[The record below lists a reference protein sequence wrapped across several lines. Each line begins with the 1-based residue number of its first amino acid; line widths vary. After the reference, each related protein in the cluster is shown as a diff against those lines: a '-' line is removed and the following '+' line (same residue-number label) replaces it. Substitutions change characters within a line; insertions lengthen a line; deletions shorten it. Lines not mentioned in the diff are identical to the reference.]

1 MVNSLHWRGAGQI
14 NVLIILPPIE
24 NIVADMKNRNA
35 FSALEILLV
44 AVILGLLAAVFV
56 PATAVIAE
64 KSRAEVV
71 KAHISQIIEA
81 GKKYNADKG
90 TESVDYNTLVSEKY
104 LKPVQSVAGE
114 KYDEI
119 SIEAAGGSAKTVTA
133 RGTEVSRA
141 Y

>member
-1 MVNSLHWRGAGQI
+1 
-14 NVLIILPPIE
+14 
-24 NIVADMKNRNA
+24 MKNRKA

-64 KSRAEVV
+64 KSRAGVV

-104 LKPVQSVAGE
+104 LKPVQPVAGE
-114 KYDEI
+114 SYDGI
-119 SIEAAGGSAKTVTA
+119 KIESGGGKIEVVTA
-133 RGTEVSRA
+133 KGSEVTKV

>member
-1 MVNSLHWRGAGQI
+1 M
-14 NVLIILPPIE
+14 IIFPPIE
-24 NIVADMKNRNA
+24 NIVSDMKNRNA

-64 KSRAEVV
+64 KSRAGVV

-104 LKPVQSVAGE
+104 LKPVQPVAGE

-119 SIEAAGGSAKTVTA
+119 SIKAAGGRAKTVTA
-133 RGTEVSRA
+133 RGTEISKP

>member
-1 MVNSLHWRGAGQI
+1 M
-14 NVLIILPPIE
+14 LIIFPPIE
-24 NIVADMKNRNA
+24 NIISDMKNRNA

-64 KSRAEVV
+64 KSRAGVV

-104 LKPVQSVAGE
+104 LKPVQPVAGE

-119 SIEAAGGSAKTVTA
+119 SIKAAGGRAKTVTA
-133 RGTEVSRA
+133 RGTEISKP

>member
-1 MVNSLHWRGAGQI
+1 MASRASAV
-14 NVLIILPPIE
+14 
-24 NIVADMKNRNA
+24 VALAERN
-35 FSALEILLV
+35 
-44 AVILGLLAAVFV
+44 LAARSGLVS
-56 PATAVIAE
+56 ATAVIAE

-104 LKPVQSVAGE
+104 LKPVQPVAGE

>member
-1 MVNSLHWRGAGQI
+1 
-14 NVLIILPPIE
+14 
-24 NIVADMKNRNA
+24 MKNRKA

-44 AVILGLLAAVFV
+44 AVILGLLAA
-56 PATAVIAE
+56 
-64 KSRAEVV
+64 V

-104 LKPVQSVAGE
+104 LKPVQPVAGE

-119 SIEAAGGSAKTVTA
+119 SIKAAGGRAKTVTA
-133 RGTEVSRA
+133 RGTEISKS

>member
-1 MVNSLHWRGAGQI
+1 M
-14 NVLIILPPIE
+14 LIILPPIE

-104 LKPVQSVAGE
+104 LKPVQPVAGE

-119 SIEAAGGSAKTVTA
+119 SIEVAGGSAKTVTA

>member
-1 MVNSLHWRGAGQI
+1 
-14 NVLIILPPIE
+14 
-24 NIVADMKNRNA
+24 MKNRNA

-64 KSRAEVV
+64 KSRAGVV
-71 KAHISQIIEA
+71 KAHISQIVEA

-90 TESVDYNTLVSEKY
+90 TETVDYGTLVSERY
-104 LKPVQSVAGE
+104 LNPLQPVAGE

-119 SIEAAGGSAKTVTA
+119 SIEAGGGRAKTVTA
-133 RGTEVSRA
+133 RGTEISKS

>member
-1 MVNSLHWRGAGQI
+1 M
-14 NVLIILPPIE
+14 LIILPPIE

-44 AVILGLLAAVFV
+44 AFILGLLAAVFV

-90 TESVDYNTLVSEKY
+90 TDSVDYNMLVSEKY
-104 LKPVQSVAGE
+104 LKPVQPVAGE

>member
-1 MVNSLHWRGAGQI
+1 M
-14 NVLIILPPIE
+14 LIILPPIE
-24 NIVADMKNRNA
+24 NIVTDMKNRNA

-90 TESVDYNTLVSEKY
+90 TASVDYNTLVSEKY
-104 LKPVQSVAGE
+104 LNPVQPVAGE